1 MSHLRR
7 DVQFGVRNVLK
18 HPSAAAVVVLALAIG
33 IGGNTAIFSVVHA
46 TLLEPLPYEDADRLV
61 MVWSK
66 PRPEYRNSTA
76 PADYL
81 DWKSQNTV
89 FSGLHAWTGRS
100 ASLLL
105 GSHPEQFPGSVGTPG
120 WISNH
125 GLRLAHGRDFLPE
138 EGEVGKD
145 DVVILSH
152 RLWREKLGGDAS
164 VVGSPLRIDGRPH
177 TVVGVLA
184 KGPADRMQTQLFFPL
199 AFRPEVINHD
209 FHFLLVMGRLKPG
222 VTLEQANAEMNVIER
237 RIGDAFPAS
246 KKGWSVSVEPLQNN
260 FLSKDTIRSLWFLLA
275 GVGFVLLI
283 ACVNVANV
291 LLARASTRQREVAL
305 RASLGA
311 SRRVL
316 FAQFLTESLVLAG
329 LGGALGI
336 ALAAGLLRLVVSIL
350 PPFTLPSEADMRL
363 SVPVLLFT
371 IAVALLCGVLFGCA
385 PAWQATRLNLSDALK
400 EGGRGTF
407 SGGRHRVR
415 RALVAAQFALALTLL
430 AGGGLAI
437 HSLIRLNRVELGFRS
452 ERLLTG
458 SLPVPRER
466 LDGTDRIQ
474 PFYRQMLEKIQVV
487 PGVASAAVSTG
498 IPVTGT
504 NFGMLFDVVGRPA
517 AQGSDRS
524 GAGFNMVSP
533 QYFDTFGIS
542 IVQGRAFTES
552 DAEGRSLVCVV
563 NESFVRRYLQGL
575 DPLAQRLRIE
585 RLDPTL
591 QARGAVEWQ
600 IVGVSRDVRNGG
612 PRQEPFPEIDVPFW
626 QSPWPQVTLSVR
638 AAGDPHTV
646 RRGIEAVVRSLD
658 ADLPFADVRTMDE
671 IVRERLAGDRFSA
684 ILFGSFAGMALLL
697 AALGIY
703 GVMSFVV
710 AQRTHE
716 LGLRFALGATR
727 AQVLGLVLKDG
738 LAIALVGTALGF
750 VGAFWLG
757 RAMQSMFD
765 GVPGLDTLRFAV
777 LAATLVSTA
786 ALACYLPARRAS
798 RVDPLTALRDE

>member
-1 MSHLRR
+1 MSHLWR
-7 DVQFGVRNVLK
+7 DVEFGVRNLMK
-18 HPSAAAVVVLALAIG
+18 HPGSTAVVVLALAIG

-46 TLLEPLPYEDADRLV
+46 TLLESLPYEDADRIV

-66 PRPEYRNSTA
+66 PRPEFRNSTA

-81 DWKSQNTV
+81 DWRSQSTV

-105 GSHPEQFPGSVGTPG
+105 SERPQQVQGSVGTPG

-125 GLRLAHGRDFLPE
+125 GLRIAHGRDFLPE

-152 RLWREKLGGDAS
+152 RLWTEKLGGDAGI
-164 VVGSPLRIDGRPH
+164 VGRPLRIDGRPH

-184 KGPADRMQTQLFFPL
+184 RGPADRMQSQLFFPL

-237 RIGDAFPAS
+237 RIGEEFPAS
-246 KKGWSVSVEPLQNN
+246 KKGWSVSVEPLKNN
-260 FLSKDTIRSLWFLLA
+260 FLSENTIRSLWFLLA

-316 FAQFLTESLVLAG
+316 FTQFLTESLVLAA

-336 ALAAGLLRLVVSIL
+336 TLAAVLLRVIISIL
-350 PPFTLPSEADMRL
+350 PAFTLPSEAEMRL

-371 IAVALLCGVLFGCA
+371 GAVALLSGVLFGCA
-385 PAWQATRLNLSDALK
+385 PAWQAARQNLSDALK
-400 EGGRGTF
+400 EGGRGT
-407 SGGRHRVR
+407 SGGGRHRVR
-415 RALVAAQFALALTLL
+415 RILVAAQFALALTLL
-430 AGGGLAI
+430 AGGALAI
-437 HSLIRLNRVELGFRS
+437 HSLVRLNGVELGFRS
-452 ERLLTG
+452 ERLITG

-466 LDGTDRIQ
+466 LGGHERIAA
-474 PFYRQMLEKIQVV
+474 FYRQMLEKIHVV
-487 PGVASAAVSTG
+487 PGVSSAAVSTG
-498 IPVTGT
+498 IPVSGT
-504 NFGMLFDVVGRPA
+504 NFGMLFDVVGQPA
-517 AQGSDRS
+517 AQGSDRTGS
-524 GAGFNMVSP
+524 AFNMVSP
-533 QYFDTFGIS
+533 AYFETFGIPM
-542 IVQGRAFTES
+542 VKGRALTDS
-552 DAEGRSLVCVV
+552 DAEGRTPVCVV
-563 NESFVRRYLQGL
+563 NEAFVRRHLHGL
-575 DPLAQRLRIE
+575 DPLAQRLRID
-585 RLDPTL
+585 RLDPAL
-591 QARGAVEWQ
+591 DRRGVVEWQ
-600 IVGVSRDVRNGG
+600 IVGVSGDVRNGG
-612 PRQEPFPEIDVPFW
+612 PGQEAFPEIQVPFW
-626 QSPWPQVTLSVR
+626 QSPWPNVTLTVR
-638 AAGDPHTV
+638 TVGDPQTV
-646 RRGIEAVVRSLD
+646 RTGIEAAVRSLD
-658 ADLPFADVRTMDE
+658 LDLPFADVRTMDQV
-671 IVRERLAGDRFSA
+671 VRERLAGDRFSA
-684 ILFGSFAGMALLL
+684 ILFGSFAAMALLL

-710 AQRTHE
+710 AQRRQE
-716 LGLRFALGATR
+716 LGVRFALGATR
-727 AQVLGLVLKDG
+727 AHVLGLVLKDG
-738 LAIALVGTALGF
+738 LATALVGTALGF

-757 RAMQSMFD
+757 RAMQGMFE
-765 GVPGLDTLRFAV
+765 GVPGLDTARFAL
-777 LAATLVSTA
+777 LAATLVGTA

-798 RVDPLTALRDE
+798 RVDPLTALREE

>member
-1 MSHLRR
+1 MTHFWR
-7 DVQFGVRNVLK
+7 DVQFGVRNLVK
-18 HPSAAAVVVLALAIG
+18 HPGSTAVVVLALAIG

-66 PRPEYRNSTA
+66 PRPQFRNSTA

-81 DWKSQNTV
+81 DWRNQNTV
-89 FSGLHAWTGRS
+89 FAGLHAWTGRT

-105 GSHPEQFPGSVGTPG
+105 GDRPEQIQGSVGTPG

-145 DVVILSH
+145 DVVILAH
-152 RLWREKLGGDAS
+152 RLWTQKLGGDAQI
-164 VVGSPLRIDGRPH
+164 VGRPLRIYGRPH
-177 TVVGVLA
+177 TVVGILA
-184 KGPADRMQTQLFFPL
+184 EGPSDRMQSQLFFPL
-199 AFRPEVINHD
+199 AFRPEQINHD

-237 RIGDAFPAS
+237 RIADEFPAS

-260 FLSKDTIRSLWFLLA
+260 FLPQNLIRSLWFLLA

-336 ALAAGLLRLVVSIL
+336 ALAAGLLRVIIAIV

-371 IAVALLCGVLFGCA
+371 AAVALLSGALFGCA
-385 PAWQATRLNLSDALK
+385 PAWQAARLNLNEALK
-400 EGGRGTF
+400 EGGRGAT
-407 SGGRHRVR
+407 SGGRHRIR

-430 AGGGLAI
+430 AGGGLAV
-437 HSLIRLNRVELGFRS
+437 HSLFRLNRVDLGFRS
-452 ERLLTG
+452 ERLITG
-458 SLPVPRER
+458 SVPVPRDR
-466 LDGTDRIQ
+466 LEGRERIQ
-474 PFYRQMLEKIQVV
+474 AFYRQMLEKIQVV
-487 PGVASAAVSTG
+487 PGVSSAAVSTG
-498 IPVTGT
+498 IPVEGTG
-504 NFGMLFDVVGRPA
+504 FGMSFDVVGQPA

-533 QYFDTFGIS
+533 AYFETFGIS
-542 IVQGRAFTES
+542 IVRGRALTDG
-552 DAEGRSLVCVV
+552 DADGGTPVCVV
-563 NESFVRRYLQGL
+563 NEAFVRRYLHGL

-591 QARGAVEWQ
+591 AARGLVEWQ

-612 PRQEPFPEIDVPFW
+612 PQQETFPQIDVPFW
-626 QSPWPQVTLSVR
+626 QSPWPNVTLSVR
-638 AAGDPHTV
+638 SSGDPQTV
-646 RRGIEAVVRSLD
+646 RTGIEAVVRSLD
-658 ADLPFADVRTMDE
+658 PDLPLANVRTMDQ
-671 IVRERLAGDRFSA
+671 IVRQRLAGDRFSA

-697 AALGIY
+697 AALGVY

-710 AQRTHE
+710 AQRRQE
-716 LGLRFALGATR
+716 LGVRFALGATR
-727 AQVLGLVLKDG
+727 AHVLGLVLKDG
-738 LAIALVGTALGF
+738 LATALVGTALGF

-757 RAMQSMFD
+757 RAMQGMFE
-765 GVPGLDTLRFAV
+765 GVPGLDTARFAV
-777 LAATLVSTA
+777 LAATLVGTA
-786 ALACYLPARRAS
+786 ALACYLPARRAA
-798 RVDPLTALRDE
+798 RVDPLTALREE